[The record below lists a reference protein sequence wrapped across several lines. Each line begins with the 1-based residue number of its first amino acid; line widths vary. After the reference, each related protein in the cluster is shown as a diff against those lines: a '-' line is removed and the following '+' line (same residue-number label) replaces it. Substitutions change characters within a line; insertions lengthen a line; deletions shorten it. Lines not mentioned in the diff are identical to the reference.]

1 MKRPGIKSNQR
12 RWPWWR
18 TRYLIQSSFRSLIV
32 VVTLLGVAPGL
43 TPETVGD
50 TPANSQTLPGKL
62 PTRNA
67 QLPIELRG
75 HKFVLHSYLPASAT
89 ASSRPVVFYISGA
102 SGWHSFDDHIA
113 GAMAAHGAAVYGL
126 SLHSYLTTFYD
137 SNHPATVE
145 NLGED
150 YLLLMKEVRRVAG
163 VDEFTQMILGG
174 WSLGAGYALIA
185 AANPKIQPN
194 VKGVVCVAVSRD
206 NESFYSLVDALK
218 SKLGMQTRGPFLNA
232 AKALKDGGST
242 PVAILQAERD
252 KSASPKE
259 AEMLLEEANMKTS
272 DAIHLSIVKGASNHR
287 FDGARKDFDATLWQA
302 LDWISTTASAAN
314 NP

>member
-1 MKRPGIKSNQR
+1 
-12 RWPWWR
+12 
-18 TRYLIQSSFRSLIV
+18 
-32 VVTLLGVAPGL
+32 LLGIATGH
-43 TPETVGD
+43 TPETIGD
-50 TPANSQTLPGKL
+50 TPANHQTLTAKL
-62 PTRNA
+62 QTRNA

-75 HKFVLHSYLPASAT
+75 HKFVLHTYLPASAT
-89 ASSRPVVFYISGA
+89 VSSRPVVFYISGA
-102 SGWHSFDDHIA
+102 SGWRSFDDHIA
-113 GAMAAHGAAVYGL
+113 GAMAKHGAAVYGL
-126 SLHSYLTTFYD
+126 SLHSYLATFYD
-137 SNHPATVE
+137 SDHPATVE

-163 VDEFTQMILGG
+163 VGESTPIIFGG

-185 AANPKIQPN
+185 AANPKIKPS
-194 VKGVVCVAVSRD
+194 VKGIICVAVSRE

-232 AKALKDGGST
+232 ATALKDDGST

-302 LDWISTTASAAN
+302 LDWISTTASTAN
-314 NP
+314 KL